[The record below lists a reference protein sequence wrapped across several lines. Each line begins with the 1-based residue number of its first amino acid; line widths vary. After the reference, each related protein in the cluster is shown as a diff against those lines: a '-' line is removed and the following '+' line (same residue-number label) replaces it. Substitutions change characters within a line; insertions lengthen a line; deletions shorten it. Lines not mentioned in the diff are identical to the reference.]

1 MCFRT
6 TLIML
11 GIIPQFALTP
21 PISTLSAQDA
31 DPDSCSS
38 QAIAAKNFLLQ
49 YITAEPN
56 AV

>member
-1 MCFRT
+1 MCFNA

-11 GIIPQFALTP
+11 GIIPQFTMIP